1 MFLLPEVFLF
11 YTRTFFKN
19 YSRKSVFGM
28 VENNFGHVIHIFEDA
43 VNIFD
48 HAENKLVRD
57 KKIKIPRCKSEYI
70 GGFPFIICIPNYSS
84 LMLLT
89 GFSLAACQERNTTQI
104 NITQS
109 KTIPDVIKINGF
121 RVIFSANCSSHLDA
135 AI

>member
-19 YSRKSVFGM
+19 YSRKSVFG
-28 VENNFGHVIHIFEDA
+28 VVDNIRGALENMNDVAEI
-43 VNIFD
+43 IFD
-48 HAENKLVRD
+48 HAENKLIRD
-57 KKIKIPRCKSEYI
+57 KKIKISRCKSEYI
-70 GGFPFIICIPNYSS
+70 GGLLFIICIPNYSS
-84 LMLLT
+84 LMLFT

-121 RVIFSANCSSHLDA
+121 KEIFSANCSSHLDA

>member
-19 YSRKSVFGM
+19 YSRKSVFGV
-28 VENNFGHVIHIFEDA
+28 VENIFGHVIHIFEDA

-48 HAENKLVRD
+48 HAKNKLVRD
-57 KKIKIPRCKSEYI
+57 KKIKIPRYQSEYI
-70 GGFPFIICIPNYSS
+70 GRLLFIICIPNYSS